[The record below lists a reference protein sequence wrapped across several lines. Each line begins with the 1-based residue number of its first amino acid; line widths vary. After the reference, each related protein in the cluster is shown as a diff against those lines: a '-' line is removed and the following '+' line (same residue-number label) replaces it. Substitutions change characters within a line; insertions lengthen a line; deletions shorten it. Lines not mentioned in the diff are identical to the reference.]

1 MPPTDAP
8 NVVARQLQFVCRWI
22 VEVVAPL
29 SEEQLR
35 WQPHAAAPSIRFHLF
50 HIARCADGLQNYI
63 SQGDGQLWKREGI
76 AARWG
81 LDPAQLGLGENG
93 ATVDPEAAERL
104 ALPEK
109 AELLAYAE
117 RTLEATDRALAA
129 VDDATFGRVVPGW
142 SGESMEIGLLV
153 ADSLEHLSRHLGMIE
168 ALKGVQ
174 GLAGT
179 ATI

>member
-22 VEVVAPL
+22 VECVAPL
-29 SEEQLR
+29 SEDQVR
-35 WQPHAAAPSIRFHLF
+35 WQPHAASPSIRFHLF
-50 HIARCADGLQNYI
+50 HIARCADSLRNYI
-63 SQGDGQLWKREGI
+63 TQGDGQLWERDRI

-93 ATVDPEAAERL
+93 ATVDPEVAMRL
-104 ALPEK
+104 PLPDK
-109 AELLAYAE
+109 PELLAYAE
-117 RTLEATDRALAA
+117 RVLAETDRVLAQ
-129 VDDATFGRVVPGW
+129 VDDAAFGREVPAWG
-142 SGESMEIGLLV
+142 GEPMAIGLLV

-179 ATI
+179 ATV

>member
-22 VEVVAPL
+22 VEAVAPL

-35 WQPHAAAPSIRFHLF
+35 WQPHATAPSIRFHLF

-63 SQGDGQLWKREGI
+63 AQGEGQLWKREGF
-76 AARWG
+76 AG
-81 LDPAQLGLGENG
+81 
-93 ATVDPEAAERL
+93 
-104 ALPEK
+104 
-109 AELLAYAE
+109 
-117 RTLEATDRALAA
+117 
-129 VDDATFGRVVPGW
+129 
-142 SGESMEIGLLV
+142 LV

-174 GLAGT
+174 GLSGT